1 MHKKLEINSNCSAPT
16 YKAGFALRA
25 SDILIVF
32 ASNALALSSP
42 SPTQLL
48 QSPAVYQL
56 LLVLAYHVC
65 CVCYSFFLSSQMK
78 RREQHPSPPKHFMQS
93 SDKSLHK
100 VISKPCQTEI
110 AYKGLLKYCRKS
122 CCVFMSST
130 PRNSVWN
137 NNSKEGNL

>member
-16 YKAGFALRA
+16 YKAGFALCT

-78 RREQHPSPPKHFMQS
+78 RATPLSPRTFHAKLREKPSQNDIQALS
-93 SDKSLHK
+93 
-100 VISKPCQTEI
+100 
-110 AYKGLLKYCRKS
+110 
-122 CCVFMSST
+122 
-130 PRNSVWN
+130 N
-137 NNSKEGNL
+137 